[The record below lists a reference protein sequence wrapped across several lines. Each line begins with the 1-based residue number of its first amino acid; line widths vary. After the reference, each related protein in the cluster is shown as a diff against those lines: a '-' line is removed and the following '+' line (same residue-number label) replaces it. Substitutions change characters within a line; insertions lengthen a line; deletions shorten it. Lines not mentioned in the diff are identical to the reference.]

1 MRSVGITRL
10 TATVVATG
18 KAVTEG
24 GLHYRPDS
32 DSVSRADACLPACS
46 VAVTAR
52 PVARRPNLESD
63 SDERAPVREPLP
75 LLFSG
80 FCTHEKTNLFFC
92 CRGRVCVCVC
102 VSCFWRCAASGSG
115 GFELHRAGRE
125 LPFAVDVFRIRLLV
139 LSARQ
144 PILTGVFWSSA
155 DAILY
160 LSAALCFLCI

>member
-63 SDERAPVREPLP
+63 SGERAPVREPLP

-92 CRGRVCVCVC
+92 WRGRVCVCVC
-102 VSCFWRCAASGSG
+102 HAFGDA
-115 GFELHRAGRE
+115 
-125 LPFAVDVFRIRLLV
+125 PRLAPVV
-139 LSARQ
+139 LSCTVQGGSCHLRSTCSGYACLCYQ
-144 PILTGVFWSSA
+144 PASRF
-155 DAILY
+155 
-160 LSAALCFLCI
+160 